1 MSAQFAPLPLPY
13 AHQPVAR
20 LGSSL
25 GYRFDGDQVELN
37 ADIESISGGSADMC
51 LQLWACDAAGRPEY
65 AIKVGECS
73 ADAFNGAWGW
83 SNALPPAGREARTMV
98 LALTAHGEVQDA
110 VTLPNAQQ
118 FIQPR
123 LAGCSGYRLDGGNVE
138 ISVEAIENPRESD
151 NVSGDLNVE
160 LWALEAPYAGGAF
173 AGTQVAQ
180 VNVGRLGGE
189 QRLDNLNWYVA
200 ANLPT
205 EGRWFMTLMLRE
217 WTASG
222 YVTRDFAA
230 YPQMF
235 DADARDVVAE
245 PAVVTP
251 APAARTPAVAKA
263 PSAPATPAAKPEAKP
278 AARKA
283 EPKAEAKPTAKKPAA
298 KPAAK
303 TEAKAQPMQAEAA
316 QVSINTASE
325 AELAAVKGLSKTVAK
340 AIVAGRPYASVDAL
354 EGVKGLGKKTLDK
367 LRASLKK

>member
-1 MSAQFAPLPLPY
+1 MSAQFASLPLPF
-13 AHQPVAR
+13 AQFPIAR
-20 LGSSL
+20 LGSRF
-25 GYRFDGDQVELN
+25 GYRFEGDQVELN
-37 ADIESISGGSADMC
+37 ADIESVNGYNDLMS
-51 LQLWACDAAGRPEY
+51 LQLWACDASGQPDR
-65 AIKVGECS
+65 AIKVGECA

-83 SNALPPAGREARTMV
+83 SDALPPAGREARTMV
-98 LALTAHGEVQDA
+98 LALTANGEVQDS

-118 FIQPR
+118 FSQPR
-123 LAGCSGYRLDGGNVE
+123 LAGCSGYRLENGDVE

-173 AGTQVAQ
+173 TGTQIAQ

-189 QRLDNLNWYVA
+189 QRLDNLNWHVA
-200 ANLPT
+200 ATLPT
-205 EGRWFMTLMLRE
+205 EGRWYMTLMLRE
-217 WTASG
+217 WTANG

-230 YPQMF
+230 YPQIF
-235 DADARDVVAE
+235 DADARDVTAQ
-245 PAVVTP
+245 PAVQTP
-251 APAARTPAVAKA
+251 APAAKAPATAKA
-263 PSAPATPAAKPEAKP
+263 PVAPAAKPEAKP

-283 EPKAEAKPTAKKPAA
+283 EPKAEAKQPAAKQPAA
-298 KPAAK
+298 KPV
-303 TEAKAQPMQAEAA
+303 AKAEVKARPMQAEAA

-325 AELAAVKGLSKTVAK
+325 AELAAIKGLSKTVAK